1 MFASRR
7 AACPDAGPPAGE
19 RACLNRRNAIIAIG
33 CAWAAAGTASA
44 DLLPPKLFDPG
55 HAAPATALTFVYR
68 GWSIDASRTAHALPA
83 DKTVRAIQA
92 QLDLVARQGL
102 SAGVLARMRAAPIIV
117 VAGAAG
123 DGVIYTHGAVLLDA
137 RRLDAKKPF
146 ALFGLLQ
153 AYADRGL
160 PGGLA
165 NPDIARFREQALAAR
180 VWPKTA
186 LMLQNAGDFFAATA
200 AAYLLGAT
208 NREPYTRAHLRQ
220 TQPAYYQWLVD
231 LFDRGVPR

>member
-1 MFASRR
+1 M
-7 AACPDAGPPAGE
+7 
-19 RACLNRRNAIIAIG
+19 NRRHAIIAIG

-44 DLLPPKLFDPG
+44 DLLPPKLIDPG
-55 HAAPATALTFVYR
+55 RPNAPTPLVFAYR
-68 GWSIDASRTAHALPA
+68 GWRVDASRTARALPA
-83 DKTVRAIQA
+83 DKTVQAIEA

-102 SAGVLARMRAAPIIV
+102 SAGVLARMNAAPIIV

-123 DGVIYTHGAVLLDA
+123 DGVIYAHGAVLLDA
-137 RRLDAKKPF
+137 RRLDPKKPL

-165 NPDIARFREQALAAR
+165 NPDVERFRQQALAAR

-186 LMLQNAGDFFAATA
+186 LMLQSPGDFFAATA
-200 AAYLLGAT
+200 AVYLLGTT
-208 NREPYTRAHLRQ
+208 NREPYARAHLRQ
-220 TQPAYYQWLVD
+220 TQPAYYQWLAD
-231 LFDRGVPR
+231 LFDRGVPRR